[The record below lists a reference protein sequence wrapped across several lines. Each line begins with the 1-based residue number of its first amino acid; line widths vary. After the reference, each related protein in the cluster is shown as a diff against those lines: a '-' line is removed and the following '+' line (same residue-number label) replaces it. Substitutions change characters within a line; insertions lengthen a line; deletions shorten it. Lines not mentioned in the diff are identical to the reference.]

1 MDLDLPQPDRDRVS
15 TLTALLLLT
24 YTLIRIVTLPSYET
38 EFSFL
43 GLLIRLELNAS
54 LVMLTIAAFL
64 AAAGSDW
71 LIRSHPAVK
80 NGSTRPE
87 HWVIPGLAAL
97 GTGVILVRIPEGP
110 ALWLGLI
117 LTAALLVAVL
127 VSEFI
132 VLDAEDPRHD
142 TAAIGLTALAY
153 LLLIGALFAIRA
165 TGLRAAFAIPLT
177 FCACAAVAWRLLR
190 LARIKTSAVRYG
202 LLISTIA
209 AQISWGLHYWPLP
222 PLRGALILGLVVY
235 LGNGLVLAH
244 EEGNLGRIRII
255 EFAVVGVIG
264 LTAVLM
270 LA

>member
-24 YTLIRIVTLPSYET
+24 YTLIRIVTLPSIET
-38 EFSFL
+38 EFSLL
-43 GLLIRLELNAS
+43 GLLIRLEFNAS
-54 LVMLTIAAFL
+54 LVMLTIAGFL

-80 NGSTRPE
+80 NGRTRPE

-97 GTGVILVRIPEGP
+97 GTGVILVRIPLGP
-110 ALWLGLI
+110 AFWLGLI
-117 LTAALLVAVL
+117 LTAALLIAVL

-132 VLDAEDPRHD
+132 VLDTEDPRHD

-190 LARIKTSAVRYG
+190 LARMRTSAVHYG
-202 LLISTIA
+202 LLISGIT

-222 PLRGALILGLVVY
+222 PLREALILGLVVY
-235 LGNGLVLAH
+235 LGNGLAMAH
-244 EEGNLGRIRII
+244 ERGMLGRIRII
-255 EFAVVGVIG
+255 EFTIVAVIG